1 MTGGRVVVLG
11 RTGRNVAAGMSGGI
25 AYVLGLNPAKVNT
38 AMVELQRPD
47 PDDLVWLHDVVTRHA
62 RSTGSTLARSLLS
75 DWPRRS
81 AQFTKIMPTDYRK
94 VLEATRMA
102 KAEGRDVDTA
112 IMEATR
118 G

>member
-11 RTGRNVAAGMSGGI
+11 AIGRNMAAGMSGGI
-25 AYVLGLNPAKVNT
+25 AYVLGLDPARVNPD
-38 AMVELQRPD
+38 MVQLQQPD
-47 PDDLVWLHDVVTRHA
+47 NEDLLWLRDVVARHA
-62 RSTGSTLARSLLS
+62 RYTGSTVAQSVLS

-81 AQFTKIMPTDYRK
+81 AQFTKIMPTDYQR
-94 VLEATRMA
+94 VLQATRMA

>member
-1 MTGGRVVVLG
+1 M
-11 RTGRNVAAGMSGGI
+11 
-25 AYVLGLNPAKVNT
+25 
-38 AMVELQRPD
+38 
-47 PDDLVWLHDVVTRHA
+47 
-62 RSTGSTLARSLLS
+62 LS

-81 AQFTKIMPTDYRK
+81 AQFTKIMPTDYQR
-94 VLEATRMA
+94 VLQATRMA

>member
-1 MTGGRVVVLG
+1 M
-11 RTGRNVAAGMSGGI
+11 VA
-25 AYVLGLNPAKVNT
+25 
-38 AMVELQRPD
+38 LQRLEAE
-47 PDDLVWLHDVVTRHA
+47 DLAWLHTVVAQHGRH
-62 RSTGSTLARSLLS
+62 TGSTVARSLLS

-81 AQFTKIMPTDYRK
+81 EQFTKIMPTDYEK
-94 VLEATRMA
+94 VLQATRMA

>member
-1 MTGGRVVVLG
+1 VLG
-11 RTGRNVAAGMSGGI
+11 VD
-25 AYVLGLNPAKVNT
+25 PANVNT
-38 AMVELQRPD
+38 EMVELQRLD
-47 PDDLVWLHDVVTRHA
+47 SDDLLWLREVVAKHA
-62 RSTGSTLARSLLS
+62 QLTGSTVAASMLA

-81 AQFTKIMPTDYRK
+81 AQFTKIMPRDYQR

-112 IMEATR
+112 IMEASR